1 MIIMRVNNKMSTK
14 DSIVHKN
21 KDIVGVF
28 VVTGL
33 ILMIPLVA
41 MQFTE
46 EVDWNLFDF
55 VVMGILMIGTGLL
68 MVLAT
73 RRIKNRDYQ
82 VVTIIALLVLFLLV
96 WAEGAVGVFGS
107 PFAGS

>member
-1 MIIMRVNNKMSTK
+1 MMMRMVNSSMSTK
-14 DSIVHKN
+14 ESIIRKN
-21 KDIVGVF
+21 KDIVVVF

-41 MQFTE
+41 MQFTK

-55 VVMGILMIGTGLL
+55 VVMGVLMIGTGLL

-82 VVTIIALLVLFLLV
+82 IVTIIALLVLFLLA